1 MSRVLIFMYQHLI
14 LTEKDEYI
22 LIFVYNKLYRYKKH
36 KKYKFDEVDIIKFA
50 INFVWQ
56 MSDY

>member
-1 MSRVLIFMYQHLI
+1 MYQHLI
-14 LTEKDEYI
+14 LKRTFNFEKDEYI
-22 LIFVYNKLYRYKKH
+22 LIFVYNKLYRYEKH
-36 KKYKFDEVDIIKFA
+36 KKYKFDEVDIIKFV